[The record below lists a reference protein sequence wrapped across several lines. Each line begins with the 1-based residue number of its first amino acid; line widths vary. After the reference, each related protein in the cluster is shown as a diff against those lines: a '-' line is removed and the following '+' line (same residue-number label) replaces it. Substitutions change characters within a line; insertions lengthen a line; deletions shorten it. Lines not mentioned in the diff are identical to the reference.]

1 MGRETAARVR
11 VDIRMKRVRGVLRR
25 HLSPLAGDT
34 MSSLNLPPVRMGL
47 LAKLNL
53 LTVGLIFITA
63 IAITTFYYVQQWR
76 NEEQDARNQGTAAL
90 AIIAE
95 LAEYGLYTS
104 NNAYLEQMLGSLGS
118 DPMITYAC
126 VLDMKQAPLAERRFG
141 NTPPK
146 AVLPPMP
153 GIELPVPGRVV
164 WHEVNMDGRKFIE
177 LVTTVGTGTGPS
189 KFGGAALPSTTVPG
203 AKAEPLGIIRLGMTL
218 DHQRRQFREQLIG
231 AVGVI
236 ALLVLFAI
244 FATLLLTRR
253 LVAPMRRLMRAARA
267 VGAGRLDVYVPA
279 HSSDELGLLTHT
291 FNHMTQKLSESQLE
305 VANYQRTLEEKV
317 AQRTRELEIAT
328 AQAYKLA
335 QHDILTGLPN
345 RSLLNQRLKQI
356 LAQSQ
361 RDGTQVAC
369 IFLDFDHFKR
379 INDTLGHDAGDQLLQ
394 AIAQRLTGAVRE
406 SDTVARLGGDEFV
419 VILPGLDPEQASFE
433 VMTVLNRVR
442 EAFNSAFR
450 LADQAPTLTC
460 SAGVALYPIDARDG
474 VELIKQA
481 DTAMYAA
488 KDAGRNS
495 YRFFT
500 ADMNARVQMRL
511 QLETDMRR
519 GLMDDEFFLV
529 YQPQIEMQTGRP
541 CGVEALLRWRDPE
554 RGVIAPADFIP
565 IAEESGMIQA
575 LGARVLRDACR
586 QVVQWHRQN
595 MPLRLSV
602 NLSVQQLQH
611 DSWLSVVQDALSGS
625 GLSPQYLDLEI
636 TESVI
641 ITHPEKAVATLVSLK
656 QMGVS
661 ITIDD
666 FGTGYSSLSYLA
678 RLPIQSV
685 KIDQRFIHGL
695 EMNRNDEAIT
705 QAIIALSHSL
715 GLRCIAEGV
724 ETAAQYNFLKSHG
737 CEEAQG
743 FLIARPL
750 AALELHSWWRIQE
763 RLLDNGN
770 RQPDLWQR
778 AVDA

>member
-1 MGRETAARVR
+1 MQ
-11 VDIRMKRVRGVLRR
+11 MKRMRGALRR

-34 MSSLNLPPVRMGL
+34 VSSLNLPPVRMGL
-47 LAKLNL
+47 LTKLNL

-63 IAITTFYYVQQWR
+63 LAITTFFYVQHWR
-76 NEEQDARNQGTAAL
+76 NEEQDARNQGTSAL
-90 AIIAE
+90 AIMAE

-104 NNAYLEQMLGSLGS
+104 NSAYLEQMLESLGS

-126 VLDMKQAPLAERRFG
+126 VLDMKQAPLAERRYG
-141 NTPPK
+141 TGPPK
-146 AVLPPMP
+146 SALPPLAGIVLPAP
-153 GIELPVPGRVV
+153 GQVV
-164 WHEVNMDGRKFIE
+164 WHEVSLEGRRFIE
-177 LVTTVGTGTGPS
+177 LVTTVGPGTRPRA
-189 KFGGAALPSTTVPG
+189 FGGAALPVAAEG
-203 AKAEPLGIIRLGMTL
+203 AAAEPLGIIRLGMTL
-218 DHQRRQFREQLIG
+218 DNQRRQFREQLVG
-231 AVGVI
+231 AVGVVG
-236 ALLVLFAI
+236 LLVLFAI

-253 LVAPMRRLMRAARA
+253 LVAPMRRLMRAARS
-267 VGAGRLDVYVPA
+267 VGSGRLDVYVPA

-317 AQRTRELEIAT
+317 AQRTRELEVAT

-433 VMTVLNRVR
+433 VMMVLNRVR

-488 KDAGRNS
+488 KDAGRNA

-554 RGVIAPADFIP
+554 RGVIQPADFIP

-611 DSWLSVVQDALSGS
+611 DSWLSVVEDALASS
-625 GLSPQYLDLEI
+625 GLSSKYLDLEI

-641 ITHPEKAVATLVSLK
+641 ITHPEKAVATLVKLK

-685 KIDQRFIHGL
+685 KIDQRFVHGL
-695 EMNRNDEAIT
+695 ETNRNDEAIT

-750 AALELHSWWRIQE
+750 PALELHSWWRIQE
-763 RLLDNGN
+763 RLLHDGN

-778 AVDA
+778 VADA